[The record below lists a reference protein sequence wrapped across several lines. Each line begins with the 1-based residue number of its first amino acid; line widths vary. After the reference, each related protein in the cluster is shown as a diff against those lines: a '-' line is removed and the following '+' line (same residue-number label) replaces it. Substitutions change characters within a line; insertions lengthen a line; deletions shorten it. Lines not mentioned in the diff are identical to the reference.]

1 MNIFLNSIAL
11 QTTSPAMFIG
21 TLVAVGLIIL
31 IAVVASSID
40 EKKEDRGQERQRVLY
55 NSPKDIKK
63 READLLKKQK
73 NREADLLRKQETKE
87 RLRTKHKNFRKEN
100 IHLFN
105 SSKNLNLSIQKLS
118 ELISYCKKCENRN
131 YTIWELSEKSLVYRC
146 DVCKKKSTV
155 NHEVVTYI
163 FNNYNYYLKL
173 YDYCRA
179 TEKKINIVWKRFHF
193 DTTKFNLNTPLH
205 RGITFKGFG
214 IYIENLTKCMGNL
227 SK

>member
-73 NREADLLRKQETKE
+73 NREADLLR
-87 RLRTKHKNFRKEN
+87 NRKVA
-100 IHLFN
+100 
-105 SSKNLNLSIQKLS
+105 S
-118 ELISYCKKCENRN
+118 
-131 YTIWELSEKSLVYRC
+131 
-146 DVCKKKSTV
+146 
-155 NHEVVTYI
+155 
-163 FNNYNYYLKL
+163 
-173 YDYCRA
+173 
-179 TEKKINIVWKRFHF
+179 
-193 DTTKFNLNTPLH
+193 
-205 RGITFKGFG
+205 
-214 IYIENLTKCMGNL
+214 
-227 SK
+227 

>member
-73 NREADLLRKQETKE
+73 NQETALE
-87 RLRTKHKNFRKEN
+87 V
-100 IHLFN
+100 LF
-105 SSKNLNLSIQKLS
+105 
-118 ELISYCKKCENRN
+118 
-131 YTIWELSEKSLVYRC
+131 
-146 DVCKKKSTV
+146 
-155 NHEVVTYI
+155 
-163 FNNYNYYLKL
+163 
-173 YDYCRA
+173 A
-179 TEKKINIVWKRFHF
+179 A
-193 DTTKFNLNTPLH
+193 
-205 RGITFKGFG
+205 
-214 IYIENLTKCMGNL
+214 L
-227 SK
+227 SKTLPQDWEILFSINSMQS